1 MVRVHCAYTC
11 YHCFN
16 VASRELLTCK
26 EPYEGVSMHDIRKMI
41 IADIKPDIEEIKKL
55 KVSHLHVH
63 LMSVIDTCHTG
74 DRYNRLID

>member
-1 MVRVHCAYTC
+1 
-11 YHCFN
+11 
-16 VASRELLTCK
+16 
-26 EPYEGVSMHDIRKMI
+26 MHDIRKMI

>member
-1 MVRVHCAYTC
+1 MVRVHYAYNC
-11 YHCFN
+11 YRYFN